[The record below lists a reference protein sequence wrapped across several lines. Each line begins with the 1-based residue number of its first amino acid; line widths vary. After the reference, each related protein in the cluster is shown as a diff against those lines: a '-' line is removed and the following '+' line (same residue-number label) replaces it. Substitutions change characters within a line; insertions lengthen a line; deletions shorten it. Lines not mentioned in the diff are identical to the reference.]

1 MYEIFEELLK
11 ERGLKPIDV
20 SRATGISSSTLTDWK
35 MGRSVPKRDKMQKI
49 ATFLNVSAEY
59 LDTGIEKDDDD
70 ELNTP
75 KTRKRVAKR
84 LDKALNM
91 NKISANDLASASGVA
106 KSLINH
112 YLSAEHIPSEE
123 NAKRLSSVL
132 SVNHLW
138 LMGFDAPMHPS
149 ETDADLSD
157 IINMYKGLS
166 DLGKS
171 KVYERIQELVT
182 LEKIQ
187 SQSNA
192 QQPDAYVVH
201 ADAIRQVNAIEE
213 SRNKKHRKTI
223 S

>member
-59 LDTGIEKDDDD
+59 LDTGIEKDDD

-106 KSLINH
+106 KSSINH
-112 YLSAEHIPSEE
+112 
-123 NAKRLSSVL
+123 
-132 SVNHLW
+132 
-138 LMGFDAPMHPS
+138 
-149 ETDADLSD
+149 
-157 IINMYKGLS
+157 
-166 DLGKS
+166 
-171 KVYERIQELVT
+171 
-182 LEKIQ
+182 
-187 SQSNA
+187 
-192 QQPDAYVVH
+192 
-201 ADAIRQVNAIEE
+201 
-213 SRNKKHRKTI
+213 
-223 S
+223 